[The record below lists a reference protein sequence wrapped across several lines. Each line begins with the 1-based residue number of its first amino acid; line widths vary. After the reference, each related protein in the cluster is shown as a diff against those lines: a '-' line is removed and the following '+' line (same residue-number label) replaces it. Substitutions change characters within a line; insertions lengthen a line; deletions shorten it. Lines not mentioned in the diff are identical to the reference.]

1 MSKDWLIFELA
12 TIPGLCR
19 ILISQI
25 SGEMMGIDIQQLKKG
40 LLNLFLK
47 SNCPLCDR
55 PTPVEFCEYCQKQL
69 QRCQLKNPSQLWQGE
84 LPLFIWGNY
93 GGTLKQAIAVLKY
106 ENKLEIAR
114 PLGHWL
120 GKSWLKSPS
129 ICQKKLTVVPIPLH
143 SAKLQQRGFNQAE
156 LIAKSFC
163 EYTGYK
169 QQPLGLERI
178 RETEAQF
185 KLTPQQREE
194 NLADAFIVGKSLVQK
209 STSPVLLVD
218 DIYTTGATVRAA
230 AAALRRQGIEVY
242 GLVAI
247 ASSHKMT
254 EK

>member
-1 MSKDWLIFELA
+1 MQ
-12 TIPGLCR
+12 TG
-19 ILISQI
+19 
-25 SGEMMGIDIQQLKKG
+25 IQQLKKG

-55 PTPVEFCEYCQKQL
+55 PTSVEFCEFCQRQL

-84 LPLFIWGNY
+84 LPIFIWGNY
-93 GGTLKQAIAVLKY
+93 GGSLKQAIAALKY
-106 ENKLEIAR
+106 ENKPELAR
-114 PLGHWL
+114 PLGQWL
-120 GKSWLKSPS
+120 GESWLKSS
-129 ICQKKLTVVPIPLH
+129 AICQKKLTVVPIPLH
-143 SAKLQQRGFNQAE
+143 SAKLQERRFNQAE

-194 NLADAFIVGKSLVQK
+194 NLADAFIVGKSLAQK
-209 STSPVLLVD
+209 SVSPVLLVD

-230 AAALRRQGIEVY
+230 AKVLRRRGIKVY
-242 GLVAI
+242 GLVAV
-247 ASSHKMT
+247 ASSRQG
-254 EK
+254 